1 MVEYTYG
8 RTGRDRACANVC
20 HKGPLLL
27 HWGRKRLRKGISRR
41 ISRNPEFRQ
50 IVCKEERCRAGGLQR
65 RYFPDIAFSRITRY
79 NTHQDED
86 DKEATAK
93 EWTQKQF
100 NDYMNNPAFY
110 QIEDPHWNR
119 SHRFAMK

>member
-1 MVEYTYG
+1 MICCDQQG
-8 RTGRDRACANVC
+8 FIL
-20 HKGPLLL
+20 P
-27 HWGRKRLRKGISRR
+27 RLSIPPNRVDT

-65 RYFPDIAFSRITRY
+65 RYFPDVAFSRITRY

-100 NDYMNNPAFY
+100 NDHMNNHAFY

-119 SHRFAMK
+119 SHRFAMTWIGEWIYEEERKHN